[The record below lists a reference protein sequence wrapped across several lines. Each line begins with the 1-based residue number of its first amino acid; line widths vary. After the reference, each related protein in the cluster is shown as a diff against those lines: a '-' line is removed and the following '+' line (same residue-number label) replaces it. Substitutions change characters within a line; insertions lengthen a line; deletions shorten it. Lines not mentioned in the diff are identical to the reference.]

1 MEVSYLESP
10 FPAAQGEFQPL
21 SSARPILPAAFLRNR
36 PGEGNRYTQGP
47 GEQRQLLLPE
57 DTAETLCH
65 PQVDTLV
72 ISVAFTPVTSLT
84 LSFFSLLPHKV
95 HFPPDLPCQPCLAAC
110 VLLRPWLS
118 VCSGCSAPSE
128 GLGPPG
134 QRLCGISPL
143 TLYINPCNSL
153 TDPTGFCCQPSCV
166 PQKAHFLL
174 HCPRHP
180 NQRRESLV

>member
-21 SSARPILPAAFLRNR
+21 SSARPILPTAFLRNSQ
-36 PGEGNRYTQGP
+36 GEGNRYTQGP
-47 GEQRQLLLPE
+47 GGQRQLLLPE

-118 VCSGCSAPSE
+118 QFAQGAVLPVRGWDHRGRGCVGFPPS
-128 GLGPPG
+128 P
-134 QRLCGISPL
+134 CTSPL
-143 TLYINPCNSL
+143 
-153 TDPTGFCCQPSCV
+153 
-166 PQKAHFLL
+166 
-174 HCPRHP
+174 
-180 NQRRESLV
+180 